1 MLVCDK
7 LQRYQ
12 HINSW
17 GNYIASISMWLKLE
31 GVSENHSLPSPMIS
45 LVTSNLED
53 GKEWLVKPIEIA
65 SWLVLVI
72 RGLSTEDLHPQ
83 QGKYK
88 NEQHQ

>member
-1 MLVCDK
+1 
-7 LQRYQ
+7 
-12 HINSW
+12 
-17 GNYIASISMWLKLE
+17 
-31 GVSENHSLPSPMIS
+31 MIS